1 MNPSTRLSL
10 LGTCTN
16 CDGDVS
22 LEYQWSDISTPHQIN
37 FDTDTLTTRISSNLV
52 VKAGSFIG
60 GLTYKY
66 SLKIAKRSGKIFVS
80 VKRVKSDSV
89 IHWINIF
96 IFSHFFLCFIFFFI
110 FSFFVGFLFVSNF
123 HFSFRFWF
131 LPVWLPERKLRIK

>member
-60 GLTYKY
+60 GLAYKY
-66 SLKIAKRSGKIFVS
+66 SLKIAKRSGKIFIS

-96 IFSHFFLCFIFFFI
+96 IFSHFFLCFFFFFI

-123 HFSFRFWF
+123 HFFVSVLVFTC
-131 LPVWLPERKLRIK
+131 LAS